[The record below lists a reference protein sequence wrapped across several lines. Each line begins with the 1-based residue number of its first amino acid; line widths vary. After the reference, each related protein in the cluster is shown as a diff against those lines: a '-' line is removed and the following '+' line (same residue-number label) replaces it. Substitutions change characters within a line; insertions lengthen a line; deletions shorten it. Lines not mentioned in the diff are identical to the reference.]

1 MLKSLSPHI
10 KPLSRGIKMRCLLA
24 LSFILT
30 LASCAPKSSV
40 SKVNL
45 LDGTIINGTLVKAN
59 DPLAASTVGIFN
71 TDLNYICTGTLIAPN
86 IVMTA
91 AHCVPEKAA
100 HTKIIFSIDVDN
112 TMNSREPDVLA
123 EYVLPVTDFKVSPIW
138 DPKNETLEINTGDI
152 ALLKFKGAIP
162 SGYKP
167 ATFLK
172 DPSVIKIGTVVTLA
186 GFGVDNVDISKKID
200 PKKYPNMEEA
210 LEYGEVVCDEEN
222 NGKYRNCYKV
232 EMTGDG
238 VLRTTEAPINFVH
251 ETEVS
256 LNERK
261 SGTCSGDS
269 GGPAFIKTAEGLFV
283 FGVTSRGSLLCSE
296 VGMYTNALAY
306 KKWIEETIK
315 SLQ

>member
-1 MLKSLSPHI
+1 
-10 KPLSRGIKMRCLLA
+10 MRILLA
-24 LSFILT
+24 LSCAVA

-40 SKVNL
+40 SKIGL
-45 LDGTIINGTLVKAN
+45 LDGTIINGSLVKEN

-71 TDLNYICTGTLIAPN
+71 TDSNYICTGTLIAPN

-123 EYVLPVTDFKVSPIW
+123 ELVLPVVDFKVSPIW
-138 DPKNETLEINTGDI
+138 DPNNETQEINTGDI
-152 ALLKFKGAIP
+152 ALLKFKGSIP
-162 SGYKP
+162 AGYKP
-167 ATFLK
+167 AVFLK
-172 DPSVIKIGTVVTLA
+172 DSSLIKIGAVVTLA
-186 GFGVDNVDISKKID
+186 GFGVDNVDISKRID
-200 PKKYPNMEEA
+200 PKKYPNIEEA

-222 NGKYRNCYKV
+222 NGKYKNCYKV
-232 EMTGDG
+232 EMSGDG
-238 VLRTTEAPINFVH
+238 ILRKTEAPINFVH

-269 GGPAFIKTAEGLFV
+269 GGPAFIKTNEGYFV

-296 VGMYTNALAY
+296 VGIYTNALTY
-306 KKWIEETIK
+306 KKWIEDTMK